1 MTDNFD
7 CVTSYKL
14 KNESPSDFR
23 PDCTQFAD
31 IDIKGFELVRKPV
44 TEKNIDKILLRE
56 RISGVSFAD
65 GGAAAPYL
73 DINAHEGGDYDF
85 RYAENIPNV
94 CGKQVIW
101 FEGEISGDNYL
112 KRVDC
117 RKHWCPECGGKGGHI
132 HKSRLHSILNRVN
145 ADFYNVRQLVFTIP
159 ESLRDTFKDREKL
172 NDLFKMTKQVIEKR
186 FGEAIFDKK
195 GHVRKYR
202 LDKPAIA
209 YLHAF
214 GDEAPGV
221 FKPHINVHIL
231 ESKKV
236 LLKLSESYL
245 QEIKDDWLKKLKK
258 YDSSLLVVDV
268 NYSFVTHKGK
278 IIHKF
283 KYMSRPWSKTDYD
296 NIQDES
302 LKHLLVMDLLG
313 FQYLRY
319 WGKLSNRTYKDE
331 MILTEIIEEAEVKVN
346 EKLIFRFW
354 ALINLESYKNVLIEI
369 DDGFYRIKKKGR
381 GYESKENQK
390 DAESSEVGK

>member
-1 MTDNFD
+1 M
-7 CVTSYKL
+7 
-14 KNESPSDFR
+14 
-23 PDCTQFAD
+23 
-31 IDIKGFELVRKPV
+31 
-44 TEKNIDKILLRE
+44 
-56 RISGVSFAD
+56 
-65 GGAAAPYL
+65 
-73 DINAHEGGDYDF
+73 
-85 RYAENIPNV
+85 
-94 CGKQVIW
+94 
-101 FEGEISGDNYL
+101 
-112 KRVDC
+112 
-117 RKHWCPECGGKGGHI
+117 
-132 HKSRLHSILNRVN
+132 HSILNRVN
-145 ADFYNVRQLVFTIP
+145 ADFYNVRQFVFTIP
-159 ESLRDTFKDREKL
+159 ENLRDTFKDRDKL
-172 NDLFKMTKQVIEKR
+172 NDLFKMTKQIIEKR
-186 FGEAIFDKK
+186 FGEVIFDKK
-195 GHVRKYR
+195 GYVKKYR

-214 GDEAPGV
+214 GDESPGV

-245 QEIKDDWLKKLKK
+245 EEIKNDWLKKLRK

-268 NYSFVTHKGK
+268 NYSFVTNKGK

-283 KYMSRPWSKTDYD
+283 KYMSKPWSKNDYD

-331 MILTEIIEEAEVKVN
+331 MILTEIIEEAEIKVN

-354 ALINLESYKNVLIEI
+354 APINLESYKHVLIEI
-369 DDGFYRIKKKGR
+369 DDGFYRIKKKER
-381 GYESKENQK
+381 GYESKENKK